1 MTTATLKEATEKLGV
16 SLDDMVHYQ
25 ARGNRAII
33 EIDLKM
39 PAPDNAGH
47 LESPQPQGTLTPEEE
62 FRRKYPDIKI
72 TRPEL
77 FKLVGSM
84 ADVPPNVSDKDLLI
98 DAIENIYGEK

>member
-39 PAPDNAGH
+39 PAPDNADH
-47 LESPQPQGTLTPEEE
+47 LESPQPQNALTPEEE
-62 FRRKYPDIKI
+62 FRQKYPDIKI
-72 TRPEL
+72 ESEF

-84 ADVPPNVSDKDLLI
+84 AAPEGVSDKDLLI
-98 DAIENIYGEK
+98 DALEAKYGK

>member
-1 MTTATLKEATEKLGV
+1 MQTATLKEATEKLGV

-33 EIDLKM
+33 EIDLKV
-39 PAPDNAGH
+39 PAPDNADH
-47 LESPQPQGTLTPEEE
+47 FNAPQSQGTLTPEEE

-84 ADVPPNVSDKDLLI
+84 TDVPPDVSDKDLII
-98 DAIENIYGEK
+98 DAIESIYGEK